1 MIIKESV
8 HVLHTRAHA
17 HTHTVFHNYQ
27 KNINVVHKKQ
37 QQLQRKQR
45 KTQYIT
51 DSKIST
57 FTKITPRSI
66 SSLGQKLEVHGKPVR
81 ECLHQVTHVQR

>member
-1 MIIKESV
+1 MCYT
-8 HVLHTRAHA
+8 HARMHT

-27 KNINVVHKKQ
+27 KNINVVYKKQ
-37 QQLQRKQR
+37 QQLQRKQL

-57 FTKITPRSI
+57 FTKITPR
-66 SSLGQKLEVHGKPVR
+66 
-81 ECLHQVTHVQR
+81 